1 MTVDA
6 RATHARDVVRRWAE
20 TTMGWGPDQV
30 EVHPAPHLSTPRFVL
45 VALTQHGAR
54 SGSDLYVMTD
64 GDRVLPTSAAN
75 LGEVLVEEGFAADP
89 SALPAEL
96 VADLFFRMAELG
108 RARPIA
114 DADDHALDALPGATR
129 ADFAPP
135 RADRDRD
142 GARLEFWSEHG
153 VGGEIERWTVR
164 VARDGAIS
172 STARQIAPP
181 SL

>member
-1 MTVDA
+1 VTVDA
-6 RATHARDVVRRWAE
+6 RADRAREVVRRWAE
-20 TTMGWGPDQV
+20 TTMGWGPDQA
-30 EVHPAPHLSTPRFVL
+30 EAHPAPHLSTPRFVL
-45 VALTQHGAR
+45 VVLTQRGAR

-64 GDRVLPTSAAN
+64 GDRVLPTNAAN
-75 LGEVLVEEGFAADP
+75 LGAILVEEGFAGDP
-89 SALPAEL
+89 SALPAAL

-114 DADDHALDALPGATR
+114 DADDRALDALPADTR

-135 RADRDRD
+135 RAEREGD
-142 GARLEFWSEHG
+142 GARLEFWSERG

-164 VARDGAIS
+164 VAPDGALS
-172 STARQIAPP
+172 STAQQVAPP